1 MTPNEYQEKA
11 HTFACYEKPICY
23 HDFGGGQMTST
34 TVAYAYPAMGLAE
47 EAGEVAGKFAKA
59 IRDEACVISE
69 ERKEAIKK
77 ELGDVC
83 WFVAELSTL
92 MGFSLEDVMQSNI
105 TKLTSRKER
114 NVLHGSGD
122 NR

>member
-11 HTFACYEKPICY
+11 HTFACYEKPVCY

-34 TVAYAYPAMGLAE
+34 TIAYTYPAMGLAE

-59 IRDEACVISE
+59 IRDEAGVISA
-69 ERKEAIKK
+69 ERREAIKK

-92 MGFSLEDVMQSNI
+92 MGFSLEEVMQHNI
-105 TKLTSRKER
+105 DKLTSRKAR
-114 NVLHGSGD
+114 DVIHGEGD
-122 NR
+122 DR

>member
-11 HTFACYEKPICY
+11 HTFACYEKPVCY
-23 HDFGGGQMTST
+23 HDFGGGQINSA

-59 IRDEACVISE
+59 IRDESGVISE

-92 MGFSLEDVMQSNI
+92 MGFSLEDVMQHNI
-105 TKLTSRKER
+105 DKLTSRKSR
-114 NVLHGSGD
+114 NVIHGEGD